1 MQTLRKHWP
10 SFQYFITPYFS
21 PSPAFAYPWDATDH
35 RTVPELQAL
44 TRWAHPAPW
53 LLSASLHRRLPA
65 LDLQVKYSR
74 VPKLCPHLP
83 PIHLRRV
90 VPGIHIQNESHFLSF
105 NIFSVISFTVPDL
118 KLWTDSRILFLPNLL
133 HVTLSI
139 PFCNGSTVILL
150 TSLIFLLQHCKD
162 LQTHLNV
169 CS

>member
-1 MQTLRKHWP
+1 MQTLKKCWP

-21 PSPAFAYPWDATDH
+21 PSPAFAHPWDATDH
-35 RTVPELQAL
+35 RTLSL
-44 TRWAHPAPW
+44 NYKLSLGWAHPAPW

-65 LDLQVKYSR
+65 LDLQVKYSQ

-139 PFCNGSTVILL
+139 PFCNGNCYSVNQSHF
-150 TSLIFLLQHCKD
+150 SLATLQRSA
-162 LQTHLNV
+162 N
-169 CS
+169 SP